1 MWTVLVLAWR
11 PSVAGAH
18 QSSMS
23 YASLELHDSGKV
35 ARYEIR
41 ISTKDLYEALQLGE
55 DRDATDA
62 EIRSGA
68 SLLSAYVFE
77 RVVLSPVNVGC
88 TFFTTGVTIL
98 EDGQRFAR
106 IAGESRCDEVIRG
119 VRVHYELFFDLD
131 PRHEGLLRVGKSLYQ
146 IRRTSTDIVV
156 KFEESGGTSSLG
168 FLYSGWLHVL
178 YGLDHILFLVA
189 LLLVV
194 GLESASA
201 RRSVRDSFRQTIGIV
216 SSFTVAHSITLAAAA
231 LGWLVVPSRIVE
243 SIIALSI
250 LYVVL
255 ENVLVAVPRW
265 RYRLTF
271 AFGLIHGMGFA
282 SMLRPILP
290 PEDSTLPLL
299 FFNLGVELGQ
309 LCVVLCVLPVLLVV
323 LHRLGVFWYRRAVVT
338 TLSFVL
344 GVLAIVWLVERA
356 AEITILDL

>member
-1 MWTVLVLAWR
+1 
-11 PSVAGAH
+11 
-18 QSSMS
+18 MS
-23 YASLELHDSGKV
+23 YASLELHDSGTV
-35 ARYEIR
+35 VRYEIR

-62 EIRSGA
+62 EIRGGA
-68 SLLSAYVFE
+68 SQLSDYVFA
-77 RVVLSPVNVGC
+77 RIVLSTENVGC
-88 TFFTTGVTIL
+88 TFVRTGVTVL

-106 IAGESRCDEVIRG
+106 VTGEFRCDEAIAV

-146 IRRTSTDIVV
+146 LRRTSTDIVV

-194 GLESASA
+194 GLESASE
-201 RRSVRDSFRQTIGIV
+201 RRSVRTSFRQTIGIV
-216 SSFTVAHSITLAAAA
+216 SSFTIAHSITLAAAA

-243 SIIALSI
+243 SSIALSI
-250 LYVVL
+250 FYVAL
-255 ENVLVAVPRW
+255 ENILVPVPRW

-309 LCVVLCVLPVLLVV
+309 LCVVMCVLPVLLLL
-323 LHRLGVFWYRRAVVT
+323 LHRLGVFWYRRVVVA

-344 GVLAIVWLVERA
+344 GVLAIVWLIERIT
-356 AEITILDL
+356 EISILSI